1 MGEGPLGWA
10 NGGPARLPLPAHRGA
25 SGAPARA
32 RCADPGADV
41 FEWTVLDFFII
52 TATAS
57 PLEAQRLHISG
68 KRAKYRAL
76 EQDSCT
82 NRIVCSSHI
91 PDHRTHF
98 NIIGASC

>member
-1 MGEGPLGWA
+1 MGEGPLGWDH
-10 NGGPARLPLPAHRGA
+10 GGAARLPLPAHRGA

-57 PLEAQRLHISG
+57 PLEAQQLHLSQVSA
-68 KRAKYRAL
+68 RAIMRSNSRS
-76 EQDSCT
+76 SCVLT
-82 NRIVCSSHI
+82 V
-91 PDHRTHF
+91 
-98 NIIGASC
+98 